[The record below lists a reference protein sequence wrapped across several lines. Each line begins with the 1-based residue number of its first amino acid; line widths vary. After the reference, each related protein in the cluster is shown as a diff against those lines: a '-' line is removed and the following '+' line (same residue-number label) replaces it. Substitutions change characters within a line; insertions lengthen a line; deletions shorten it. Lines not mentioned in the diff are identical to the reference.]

1 MVAESNILLQRKIS
15 SLSSATFFTK
25 KWEREIDTNMEAI
38 EDAENIIH
46 PLLEKN
52 DIDEE
57 VKKQAI
63 NVKSAVRPL

>member
-1 MVAESNILLQRKIS
+1 MVAESNILLQRKIF
-15 SLSSATFFTK
+15 SLSSATFSLK

-57 VKKQAI
+57 VKKTS
-63 NVKSAVRPL
+63 NKCKSAVRSL